1 MNISNTIYNNLTTKP
16 FSYGEALSVI
26 LENQGKAISNLPEE
40 DFVFPDKSC
49 IRLTHTGIKLLEF
62 LQE

>member
-1 MNISNTIYNNLTTKP
+1 MNTSKSIYTNLVNKP

-26 LENQGKAISNLPEE
+26 LENQGKPVSNLPEE

>member
-1 MNISNTIYNNLTTKP
+1 MNTSKSIYSTLVEKP

-26 LENQGKAISNLPEE
+26 LENQGKAVSSLPEE

-49 IRLTHTGIKLLEF
+49 IRLTHTGVKLLEF